1 MPLWLIAA
9 IERYLMKEVLTKLME
24 NDDDEYEYIYE

>member
-9 IERYLMKEVLTKLME
+9 IERYLQKKVLTKLME